1 MYRAVHAD
9 RGGRI
14 LVADHPA
21 LAYDGVRTVPF
32 VDAIPLPPLAT
43 VVTLEREA
51 LASERSGKPRRLG
64 AGRLTAAA
72 LLPPGYLRTQLPAY
86 VDEPGKPDLAP
97 RAYAAVAA
105 DDSGALW
112 TAGIAIE
119 TDDSARL
126 GKAELA
132 AKVAEGLRT
141 HPGNRLV
148 RQLARCA
155 REY

>member
-21 LAYDGVRTVPF
+21 LAYDGARTAPF
-32 VDAIPLPPLAT
+32 GDAIPLPEEAT
-43 VVTLEREA
+43 VVTIEREA
-51 LASERSGKPRRLG
+51 LAAERSGKPRRLG
-64 AGRLTAAA
+64 AGRLTPAA

-86 VDEPGKPDLAP
+86 IDEPGKPDLAP

-105 DDSGALW
+105 DESGALW
-112 TAGIAIE
+112 TAGTLVE
-119 TDDSARL
+119 RDQGTHP

-132 AKVAEGLRT
+132 TRVAKSRCDSFSSIRT
-141 HPGNRLV
+141 PPGTGRP
-148 RQLARCA
+148 
-155 REY
+155 